1 MSEIQSDS
9 LTLREAFNKAGYSG
23 KTALCLSTW
32 FGVGALPGAPGTFG
46 TIGAI
51 PLTIWMMYTGVLF
64 DFLLLIF
71 IIFIGLWAS
80 GRSQTMLGRSDPSE
94 VVIDEVAGYVLTVFL
109 QTSSWLTIGAGF
121 VLFRFLDICKPFPV
135 RRLEKIPG
143 GLGIVADDLM
153 AGIYANLCL
162 RLILYLWW
170 S

>member
-1 MSEIQSDS
+1 

-32 FGVGALPGAPGTFG
+32 FGMGALPGAPGTFG

-51 PLTIWMMYTGVLF
+51 PLAIRMMYSGDLF

-71 IIFIGLWAS
+71 IILIGLWAS
-80 GRSQTMLGRSDPSE
+80 GRSQKMLGRHDPSE

-109 QTSSWLTIGAGF
+109 QPPSWIAIGAGF
-121 VLFRFLDICKPFPV
+121 VLFRFFDICKPFPI
-135 RRLEKIPG
+135 RRLEKMPG

-162 RLILYLWW
+162 WLVRYWL
-170 S
+170 

>member
-1 MSEIQSDS
+1 MSEIQSDR

-51 PLTIWMMYTGVLF
+51 PLAIWMMYTGVLF

-71 IIFIGLWAS
+71 IILIGLWAS
-80 GRSQTMLGRSDPSE
+80 GRSQKMLGRHDPSE

-109 QTSSWLTIGAGF
+109 HPPSWIAIGAGF
-121 VLFRFLDICKPFPV
+121 VLFRFFDICKPFPI
-135 RRLEKIPG
+135 RRLEKMPG

-162 RLILYLWW
+162 WLVRYWL
-170 S
+170 